1 MVIGELASLIKHQ
14 LIDDAIEMG
23 VVELASLFGVD
34 VSDYSSQEEIL
45 DKLVSVELENFFA

>member
-1 MVIGELASLIKHQ
+1 MIKRQ
-14 LIDDAIEMG
+14 LVDDAIKMG
-23 VVELASLFGVD
+23 VAELASLFGVD